1 MKWLD
6 EVFEKQIDLQKKYRQ
21 IENSELLPDIGL
33 MYASAT
39 GMMVE
44 IGEMLQTDTRWK
56 AITTGSKKQP
66 VCNNIKFIEEL
77 SDVFIYLMNVLIYK
91 GVDIDTF
98 KMAVKAKQNVVE
110 RRFNNDNENC
120 DRRAE

>member
-6 EVFEKQIDLQKKYRQ
+6 EVFEKQIALQKKYRQ
-21 IENSELLPDIGL
+21 IDRDELLPDISL

-56 AITTGSKKQP
+56 AITTGSKKKP
-66 VCNNIKFIEEL
+66 VENNLKFIEEL
-77 SDVFIYLMNVLIYK
+77 SDVFIYFMNVMIYK
-91 GVDIDTF
+91 GIDIDTF
-98 KMAVKAKQNVVE
+98 KYAVKAKQKVVE
-110 RRFNNDNENC
+110 RRFD
-120 DRRAE
+120 DD